1 MSCAADEQ
9 HPVRR
14 GQASQQE
21 SELPP
26 SAPGTPPIGLAP
38 ELGTVCNLRAGVP
51 QDAWDAPRGFRMR
64 CGLRAMAGRSR
75 EAHASALTLRVTPL
89 HGPKRW
95 PPPPTWPKMIS
106 K

>member
-38 ELGTVCNLRAGVP
+38 ELGTVCNLRARVP
-51 QDAWDAPRGFRMR
+51 QDARDAPRGFQMR
-64 CGLRAMAGRSR
+64 CGLGAMAGRSR

-89 HGPKRW
+89 HGAEA
-95 PPPPTWPKMIS
+95 MAAS
-106 K
+106 SHLAQNDF